1 MKVSDIRQ
9 QDGRFP
15 PSSLSLESPRNNSF
29 AVEHDPMEPSP
40 GADDVA
46 DPVLESVGCGEEE
59 VAVEPDNSDAG
70 RLLVVG
76 IVGDV
81 PVDLCARL
89 TPKQSDI
96 GACGH
101 SDQPQQRECDADRSI
116 RLRALRKRSASLST
130 NASKLV
136 R

>member
-1 MKVSDIRQ
+1 
-9 QDGRFP
+9 
-15 PSSLSLESPRNNSF
+15 
-29 AVEHDPMEPSP
+29 MERSP

-59 VAVEPDNSDAG
+59 VAVEPDNSDAR

-89 TPKQSDI
+89 TPSRAI
-96 GACGH
+96 LGRVVTAISHNSESAMPIARSGCG
-101 SDQPQQRECDADRSI
+101 P
-116 RLRALRKRSASLST
+116 
-130 NASKLV
+130 
-136 R
+136 